1 MKFPLG
7 IAQKLRLSLLALVVG
22 LAVIGSAYAWLSA
35 GTRAADQR
43 LQRYQQDAARLE
55 RLARAFAETRRAQA
69 EYAMSF
75 STTAGQAFGKARA
88 QLGQALAPV
97 PGAEPWPPA
106 LAAALQ
112 AYLESA
118 RLLDERIGELGHDAD
133 SGMQGELRAAVHTVE
148 NLIGDYREPELQVSM
163 LSMRRYEKD
172 FIARREQKYADE
184 LGAEAMPFE
193 LLLQR
198 ARMPE
203 PVRAQV
209 REAMQRYQ
217 GAFLS
222 YAAARFG
229 VDSETQALDEHA
241 AQVDPVILRLQR
253 DQRSALQRQQAG
265 QAAARSWMNAAFAA
279 TVLIVGVL
287 LVTPPC

>member
-106 LAAALQ
+106 LAAALH

-133 SGMQGELRAAVHTVE
+133 SGM
-148 NLIGDYREPELQVSM
+148 
-163 LSMRRYEKD
+163 
-172 FIARREQKYADE
+172 
-184 LGAEAMPFE
+184 
-193 LLLQR
+193 
-198 ARMPE
+198 
-203 PVRAQV
+203 
-209 REAMQRYQ
+209 
-217 GAFLS
+217 
-222 YAAARFG
+222 
-229 VDSETQALDEHA
+229 
-241 AQVDPVILRLQR
+241 
-253 DQRSALQRQQAG
+253 
-265 QAAARSWMNAAFAA
+265 
-279 TVLIVGVL
+279 
-287 LVTPPC
+287 